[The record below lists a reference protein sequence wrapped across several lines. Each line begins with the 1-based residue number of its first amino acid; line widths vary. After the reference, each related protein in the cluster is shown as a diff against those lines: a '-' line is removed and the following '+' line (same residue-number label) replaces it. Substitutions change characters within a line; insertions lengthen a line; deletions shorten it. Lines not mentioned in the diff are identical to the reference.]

1 MPQWFDSGKAIE
13 SEGYTRWIERH
24 SSLVQRYARQA
35 VERKY
40 GSDLQLIARMHNQPE
55 VAYNV
60 LQDRYRYTNKQKMEM
75 CLDELLTGS
84 KIVVVV
90 GDRGEGKSALAWAL
104 GHYATLPPYNRQ
116 VYTSYVDQ
124 VPPIA
129 EKVDSPTDCPE
140 NGIYVM
146 DEAHITGIH
155 ARRGS
160 SNVALSILNQL
171 STLRHGNRT
180 FFLITQDAS
189 FIDKNAKNLY
199 NVVLF
204 KKLPINAS
212 ENMRR
217 LVFDGYD
224 IMLPHNPTYTY
235 YQSRNYR
242 FLVQFGLAPWWSD
255 KWSASF
261 GILSDPDLARQIIIQ
276 QHGAGIKPPAIKTYL
291 ECRGYK
297 AELEE
302 IKDIIVQHTEKVLQQ
317 IKDGPGERTITD
329 KLLDDTAISAV
340 DRLYGGECE
349 TIDEVYEAMQREG
362 YSTVT
367 QEWIRDQI
375 LTIKL
380 KTAATQRP
388 QGRQGGTS

>member
-1 MPQWFDSGKAIE
+1 MPQWFDSGKAVE
-13 SEGYTRWIERH
+13 SEGYTKWIERH
-24 SSLVQRYARQA
+24 RSLVQRYARQVA
-35 VERKY
+35 ERKY
-40 GSDLQLIARMHNQPE
+40 GSDRQLVERMHNQPE

-75 CLDELLTGS
+75 CLDEVLTGS

-104 GHYATLPPYNRQ
+104 GHYSTLPPYNRQ
-116 VYTSYVDQ
+116 VYTSYVDH

-129 EKVDSPTDCPE
+129 EKVDSPSDCPE
-140 NGIYVM
+140 NGIYIM

-160 SNVALSILNQL
+160 SNAALSILNQL

-199 NVVLF
+199 NVALF

-212 ENMRR
+212 DNMRQ
-217 LVFDGYD
+217 LVFGGYD
-224 IMLPHNPTYTY
+224 IMLPHDSTYTY

-261 GILSDPDLARQIIIQ
+261 GILSDPELAKQIIIQ
-276 QHGAGIKPPAIKTYL
+276 QYGAGIQAPAIKTYL
-291 ECRGYK
+291 DSRGYK

-302 IKDIIVQHTEKVLQQ
+302 IKDIIFHHSEMVLKK
-317 IKDGPGERTITD
+317 IKYKQGDGTGAKNRP
-329 KLLDDTAISAV
+329 LDDTAFRAV
-340 DRLYGGECE
+340 DRLHGGECE
-349 TIDEVYEAMQREG
+349 SINEIYEAMQEMG
-362 YSTVT
+362 YNTVT
-367 QEWIRDQI
+367 HDWIEDTILQI
-375 LTIKL
+375 KMRTDEAIRALET
-380 KTAATQRP
+380 
-388 QGRQGGTS
+388 